1 MALSQIHSLP
11 ECFLPF
17 ISYIWNFLCEK
28 KWAVRWYE
36 DVSLRSLFDFS
47 VQMRK
52 DGLDWPATFQQS
64 LPIHNERLLRSY
76 FQADPLQCFLYQW
89 IYICNSVFFKIFYCN
104 LIIKNYLLGIS
115 LTQSW
120 KKSFFCSDTWQM
132 FLVLNGMGNKD
143 KLGPLALQP
152 PISLFSY
159 TRFSSLSSDLL
170 INGFSLGLREPT
182 CNMQMRD

>member
-1 MALSQIHSLP
+1 M
-11 ECFLPF
+11 
-17 ISYIWNFLCEK
+17 ISEK

-47 VQMRK
+47 VQIRK
-52 DGLDWPATFQQS
+52 DGLDWPGTSNRAS
-64 LPIHNERLLRSY
+64 LFIMKKIAQILFLSWTVTLFFVPVDIY
-76 FQADPLQCFLYQW
+76 LQFC
-89 IYICNSVFFKIFYCN
+89 IFKIFYCN

-132 FLVLNGMGNKD
+132 FLVLNGMDNKD

-159 TRFSSLSSDLL
+159 TQFSSLSSDLL
-170 INGFSLGLREPT
+170 INSFSLGLREPT
-182 CNMQMRD
+182 CNMEMKD

>member
-1 MALSQIHSLP
+1 MV
-11 ECFLPF
+11 CFLHFLWSVKKSELCSDMKMFPSGPF
-17 ISYIWNFLCEK
+17 VSFLCKCNRACLLIMK
-28 KWAVRWYE
+28 KVAQI
-36 DVSLRSLFDFS
+36 LFPS
-47 VQMRK
+47 
-52 DGLDWPATFQQS
+52 WPLTMFFV
-64 LPIHNERLLRSY
+64 PVDIY
-76 FQADPLQCFLYQW
+76 LQFCIL
-89 IYICNSVFFKIFYCN
+89 KIFYCSR
-104 LIIKNYLLGIS
+104 IIKNYLLGIS

-170 INGFSLGLREPT
+170 INGFSLVLREPT
-182 CNMQMRD
+182 CNMEMRD

>member
-1 MALSQIHSLP
+1 MV
-11 ECFLPF
+11 CFLHFLWSVKKSELCSDMEMFPSGPF
-17 ISYIWNFLCEK
+17 VTFLC
-28 KWAVRWYE
+28 RWGRMGWI
-36 DVSLRSLFDFS
+36 DLQPSDRASLFIMKKIAQILLPS
-47 VQMRK
+47 
-52 DGLDWPATFQQS
+52 WPLTMFFV
-64 LPIHNERLLRSY
+64 PVDVY
-76 FQADPLQCFLYQW
+76 LQFC
-89 IYICNSVFFKIFYCN
+89 IFKIFYCN

-170 INGFSLGLREPT
+170 INGPEGAHL
-182 CNMQMRD
+182 